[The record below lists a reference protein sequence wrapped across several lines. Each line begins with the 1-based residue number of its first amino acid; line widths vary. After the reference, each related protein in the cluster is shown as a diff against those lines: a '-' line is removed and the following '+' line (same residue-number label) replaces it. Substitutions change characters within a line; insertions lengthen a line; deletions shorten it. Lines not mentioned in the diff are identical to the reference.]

1 MIAPEKPAQREST
14 GLANRPEAG
23 STEARC
29 RVVVLERPADLD
41 AYLPAWN
48 VLVGHALEPNVF
60 YEPCFLRSALRAFA
74 GLSASG
80 GPSLDLALVLV
91 LGEPEG
97 PPTRT
102 PRNELWGLF
111 PLERRPPEPNLPLSH
126 FRLFQHDYSY
136 LPLPLVH
143 RNYGAQVMAAF
154 FDWLHEQRRCP
165 PLLAIDDLP
174 VGGGVHQLL
183 VDELGRRGATLHV
196 RDRWSRALLAPTC
209 DAETYEA
216 TALAGK
222 HRKELRRQRRRLGEL
237 GKLEFCV
244 LAPPAPPAPARPHAA
259 EKADPSGTA
268 DQRAASES
276 PPTPV
281 ANEELENWLGEFMV
295 LEASG
300 WKGRQGTALGS
311 RIPDALFFLEMARAC
326 YAAGRLTATAVR
338 LDGKALV
345 MQILLRSGS
354 GAFAFK
360 IGYDE
365 DFARFSPGVLLE
377 LDLVERVANHHFL
390 AWIDSAAA
398 RNHPMINRLWTE
410 RRSIERWLIGLDTTT
425 SLLLATLPAVSWW
438 RQWRKHRRDRNQD
451 PGRDQ
456 GQVETTKT

>member
-1 MIAPEKPAQREST
+1 MIAPEKPVQREST
-14 GLANRPEAG
+14 GLTNRPEAAAHN
-23 STEARC
+23 EARC
-29 RVVVLERPADLD
+29 RVVVLERASDLD
-41 AYLPAWN
+41 AYVGAWN
-48 VLVGHALEPNVF
+48 TLVAHTLEANVF
-60 YEPCFLRSALRAFA
+60 YEPCFLLPALRAFA
-74 GLSASG
+74 GHSAHG
-80 GPSLDLALVLV
+80 GPAQDLALLLV

-102 PRNELWGLF
+102 PRNELWGFF
-111 PLERRPPEPNLPLSH
+111 PLERRTAERHLPLSH

-154 FDWLHEQRRCP
+154 FDWLQEQQRCP

-174 VGGGVHQLL
+174 VGGPVHQLF
-183 VDELGRRGATLHV
+183 VDELGRRGGSLHV
-196 RDRWSRALLAPTC
+196 RDRWSRALLAPTV

-216 TALAGK
+216 TALAGR

-244 LAPPAPPAPARPHAA
+244 LSPPSAPAPG
-259 EKADPSGTA
+259 K
-268 DQRAASES
+268 
-276 PPTPV
+276 PV
-281 ANEELENWLGEFMV
+281 NNEELESWLGEFMV

-326 YAAGRLTATAVR
+326 YAAGRLTASAVR

-345 MQILLRSGS
+345 MQILLRSGG

-377 LDLVERVANHHFL
+377 LDLIERVANQRFV

-425 SLLLATLPAVSWW
+425 SLLLAVLPTLAWLRERLHPHGNRALAPASP
-438 RQWRKHRRDRNQD
+438 QD
-451 PGRDQ
+451 T
-456 GQVETTKT
+456 EEMKES